1 MKRPDRHTKL
11 STAELEAFF
20 QQLALF
26 LKSGIPT
33 WEGLALLGKEADG
46 RNSELF
52 LSLSAKVSDGSS
64 LSAALLQSGRF
75 PGYAVDMVRMG
86 ERTGRMQ
93 EIAEALR
100 AYYQGR
106 DSLSRELRTS
116 VVYPLSMTG
125 MVLVVIF
132 VLTVAVMPVFEQV
145 FKQLGL
151 AMNPFS
157 LSLMQFGQAFSQSAL
172 VILIVVF
179 AIVVVFFLLRFTK
192 KGRVTLL
199 RAYDTSPLTR
209 KMAAVIAAERFAFS
223 MSLMLESGIYIVD
236 ALRFAVELEESEKAK
251 ARITELERLL
261 EEGKPLQEAIFA
273 SGIFEKSY
281 NGLIVCVGFLII
293 VSKLHL
299 DPTVAR
305 ILYHDIPVLKMR
317 GIDQRG
323 RTLKNQ
329 RSIRTGYQ
337 HDRAAISRSSFPHIR
352 LCHLCLI
359 SFRASR
365 CQGNGKNKHCDER

>member
-1 MKRPDRHTKL
+1 MKRPDRHKKL

-75 PGYAVDMVRMG
+75 PSYAVDMVRMG

-236 ALRFAVELEESEKAK
+236 ALRFAAELEESEKAK

-281 NGLIVCVGFLII
+281 NGLIVAGL
-293 VSKLHL
+293 
-299 DPTVAR
+299 
-305 ILYHDIPVLKMR
+305 
-317 GIDQRG
+317 
-323 RTLKNQ
+323 
-329 RSIRTGYQ
+329 RTGTPETMLMDVALRCRRDAESRRQ
-337 HDRAAISRSSFPHIR
+337 RLLAIIEPALVAL
-352 LCHLCLI
+352 LCVLVGLVI
-359 SFRASR
+359 LSVMLPLAGILS
-365 CQGNGKNKHCDER
+365 GM

>member
-1 MKRPDRHTKL
+1 MKRPDRHKKL

-93 EIAEALR
+93 EIAEALC

-151 AMNPFS
+151 ANEPF
-157 LSLMQFGQAFSQSAL
+157 FSVAD
-172 VILIVVF
+172 
-179 AIVVVFFLLRFTK
+179 AIW
-192 KGRVTLL
+192 
-199 RAYDTSPLTR
+199 P
-209 KMAAVIAAERFAFS
+209 
-223 MSLMLESGIYIVD
+223 
-236 ALRFAVELEESEKAK
+236 
-251 ARITELERLL
+251 
-261 EEGKPLQEAIFA
+261 
-273 SGIFEKSY
+273 
-281 NGLIVCVGFLII
+281 GF
-293 VSKLHL
+293 
-299 DPTVAR
+299 
-305 ILYHDIPVLKMR
+305 
-317 GIDQRG
+317 
-323 RTLKNQ
+323 
-329 RSIRTGYQ
+329 
-337 HDRAAISRSSFPHIR
+337 
-352 LCHLCLI
+352 
-359 SFRASR
+359 
-365 CQGNGKNKHCDER
+365 